1 MILDTSAVSDL
12 FIGDERLA
20 SLLGDTRRHHLPSV
34 VVGEYRYGLLGSS
47 KQQVLEEKLEV
58 LLGASILLPVDGST
72 AKHYAIV
79 REQLRRSGTPIP
91 ENDVWIA
98 ALARQHDQPVVTRDV
113 HFDSV
118 EGLRRLS
125 W

>member
-1 MILDTSAVSDL
+1 MILDANAVSDL
-12 FIGDERLA
+12 FSGDDRLA

-47 KQQVLEEKLEV
+47 KQQVLVEMLEV

-72 AKHYAIV
+72 AKHYALV
-79 REQLRRSGTPIP
+79 RDQLQRHGTPIP

-113 HFDSV
+113 HFDAV